1 MCMCVT
7 NAVLLPAFIYLY
19 AFLRIETFS
28 GCYGV
33 VRDRF
38 AIDLGCIFWNCKSC
52 DRDFQLGFGIDVW
65 SKVYNM
71 FAIVFFGNKSYGR
84 CENYVFGG
92 KTVDFVGKSQF
103 FFYQCKFFLYK
114 ELVQK

>member
-7 NAVLLPAFIYLY
+7 NAVLLPAFIYLH

-103 FFYQCKFFLYK
+103 FFYQCKCFLYK
-114 ELVQK
+114 EPVQK